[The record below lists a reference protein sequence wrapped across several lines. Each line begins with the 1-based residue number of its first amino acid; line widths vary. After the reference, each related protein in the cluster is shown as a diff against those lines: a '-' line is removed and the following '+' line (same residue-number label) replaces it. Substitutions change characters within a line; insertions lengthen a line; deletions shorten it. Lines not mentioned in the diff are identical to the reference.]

1 MLALLSAAELLGMS
15 PWFAASAVAPELTRM
30 WSLSPSEAGWLTSAV
45 QLGFVAGTLTAAILN
60 LADVWSSRWYF
71 AGSAMLAAIANALL
85 PASGDFAAALP
96 LRFLTGF
103 FLAGVYPP
111 AMKMAATWF
120 RSARGLA
127 IGAIVGAL
135 TVGKASPY
143 LVEAVG
149 GATLGQAVGST
160 SAAAVAAAILI
171 AVGYRDGPHAFPQR
185 PFSWRLAGTVAKV
198 RELRL
203 VTGGY
208 LGHMWELYA
217 YWTWLAA
224 FLAAGGVGPA
234 TAVAFAGIAIGL
246 VGCLWGGWAA
256 DRLGRERVVIWALA
270 ASGTCA
276 ILAGLLHDRGVWL
289 LAPLVLVWGV
299 AVIADSAQFS
309 ALVTEVVPS
318 HAVGTAL
325 TLQTSLGF
333 LLTMVSIQMVP
344 VAVAAWGWQWAF
356 PLLAAGPS
364 LGIIAM
370 RRLQALRR
378 GAG

>member
-1 MLALLSAAELLGMS
+1 
-15 PWFAASAVAPELTRM
+15 
-30 WSLSPSEAGWLTSAV
+30 
-45 QLGFVAGTLTAAILN
+45 
-60 LADVWSSRWYF
+60 
-71 AGSAMLAAIANALL
+71 
-85 PASGDFAAALP
+85 
-96 LRFLTGF
+96 
-103 FLAGVYPP
+103 
-111 AMKMAATWF
+111 MKMAATWF

-160 SAAAVAAAILI
+160 SVAAVAAAILI

-185 PFSWRLAGTVAKV
+185 PFSWRLVGTVARV

-234 TAVAFAGIAIGL
+234 TAVAFAGIAIGV

-270 ASGTCA
+270 VSGTCA
-276 ILAGLLHDRGVWL
+276 ILAGLLHDTGVWL

-299 AVIADSAQFS
+299 AVVADSAQFS

-378 GAG
+378 GTA